1 MLALADCDQFYV
13 SCERAFNPKLR
24 DRPVV
29 VLSNNDG
36 CIVARSPE
44 VKALGIPMGAPLFEI
59 DHLVDRH
66 DIQVFSSN
74 YALYGD
80 MSHRVMTAL
89 AQFAPEVEIYSID
102 EAFLDLSE
110 LGDRDLVERASTLRE
125 TVLKWTGIPISLGL
139 APTKVLAKIAT
150 RLAKRSPQWQGVFNL
165 AISSDADDILAATDV
180 ADVWGIGRKYA
191 AWLHARGVTSA
202 LHLRDAS
209 EGLIRQKLGVVGARL
224 QLELRGISCLPLEL
238 CPPAK
243 QETCVSR
250 SFGRV
255 VSSLPELK
263 EALALR
269 TTRLGE
275 KLRAQRQAATSLQ
288 VFARTSAF
296 DENPYSNAVTVTL
309 PTATNHT
316 PALLGHALRGTEAIF
331 QAGYRFKKAGVI
343 AMGLLPE
350 TIEQGHLFEPPRDR
364 QRDRELMSVV
374 DSLNRRFGSG
384 TVGFAASG
392 MKRPWQ
398 MRCSWRSR
406 RFTTRWDELQ
416 RVTAR

>member
-191 AWLHARGVTSA
+191 AWLRARGVTSA

-224 QLELRGISCLPLEL
+224 QLELPDFSC
-238 CPPAK
+238 
-243 QETCVSR
+243 
-250 SFGRV
+250 
-255 VSSLPELK
+255 
-263 EALALR
+263 
-269 TTRLGE
+269 
-275 KLRAQRQAATSLQ
+275 
-288 VFARTSAF
+288 
-296 DENPYSNAVTVTL
+296 
-309 PTATNHT
+309 
-316 PALLGHALRGTEAIF
+316 
-331 QAGYRFKKAGVI
+331 
-343 AMGLLPE
+343 
-350 TIEQGHLFEPPRDR
+350 
-364 QRDRELMSVV
+364 
-374 DSLNRRFGSG
+374 
-384 TVGFAASG
+384 
-392 MKRPWQ
+392 
-398 MRCSWRSR
+398 
-406 RFTTRWDELQ
+406 
-416 RVTAR
+416 

>member
-1 MLALADCDQFYV
+1 MRGGSWPACT
-13 SCERAFNPKLR
+13 
-24 DRPVV
+24 
-29 VLSNNDG
+29 LS
-36 CIVARSPE
+36 
-44 VKALGIPMGAPLFEI
+44 
-59 DHLVDRH
+59 
-66 DIQVFSSN
+66 
-74 YALYGD
+74 
-80 MSHRVMTAL
+80 
-89 AQFAPEVEIYSID
+89 
-102 EAFLDLSE
+102 
-110 LGDRDLVERASTLRE
+110 
-125 TVLKWTGIPISLGL
+125 
-139 APTKVLAKIAT
+139 
-150 RLAKRSPQWQGVFNL
+150 
-165 AISSDADDILAATDV
+165 
-180 ADVWGIGRKYA
+180 RK
-191 AWLHARGVTSA
+191 S
-202 LHLRDAS
+202 
-209 EGLIRQKLGVVGARL
+209 

-398 MRCSWRSR
+398 MRCSRRSR